1 LTQKRVIESS
11 LLKDIAYKKI
21 KELILNDYFET
32 GKLLSER
39 ELIDILTMS
48 KTPIKS
54 ALVRLETERFVTISS
69 KQGIYVNDLS
79 IQRIIDI
86 YDLRTA
92 LETFNCRQ
100 LVGKLTE
107 DQSIRLQQNLSE
119 TEEVVEKLDVREFT
133 ELDHSFHL
141 LISEFVN
148 NLEIHRILLNYH
160 DHLQRITFKHLR
172 KDPNRMRVFWQEHVE
187 IYNYIKNGDT
197 RCVESMENH
206 LQDSKRKLFI

>member
-1 LTQKRVIESS
+1 MIQKRVIESS
-11 LLKDIAYKKI
+11 LLKDIAYSEIKK
-21 KELILNDYFET
+21 LILNDYFET

-39 ELIDILTMS
+39 ELIDILNMS

-54 ALVRLETERFVTISS
+54 ALVRLETEGFVTISS

-86 YDLRTA
+86 YDLRIA

-100 LVGKLTE
+100 LVGKLTDE
-107 DQSIRLQQNLSE
+107 QSIKLQKNLTE
-119 TEEVVEKLDVREFT
+119 TEEVVGKLDVQGFT

-141 LISEFVN
+141 LISEYVN
-148 NLEIHRILLNYH
+148 NVEIHRILLNYN

-172 KDPNRMRVFWQEHVE
+172 KDPNRMRVFWQEHIK
-187 IYNYIKNGDT
+187 IYNYLKNGDL
-197 RCVESMENH
+197 RSVESMENH
-206 LQDSKRKLFI
+206 LQDSKRTLFL